1 MTAKEMAQVLG
12 VIRANLPGVFLNQTP
27 EDARFMATE
36 WAQHFASADP
46 EIVLAAAR
54 TYCYRAEDRKN
65 FPTPGNIRA
74 IYEELQRCVGYI
86 AGGVLSLDANVPA
99 GVSSLLYQ
107 RGTQQYEKRYHK
119 RHPRFVINELAAR
132 LGGSTD
138 GEQKRLS

>member
-36 WAQHFASADP
+36 WAQHFASDDP

-54 TYCYRAEDRKN
+54 TYCYRTEDRKN

-74 IYEELQRCVGYI
+74 IFEEIERRIAVVAAGMPALGAKVPEVVASTILRRGIKEYERLYHEPHPLMVI
-86 AGGVLSLDANVPA
+86 GG
-99 GVSSLLYQ
+99 
-107 RGTQQYEKRYHK
+107 R
-119 RHPRFVINELAAR
+119 
-132 LGGSTD
+132 TD